1 MSLLMLQ
8 NSHSGKGL
16 AVLLALAVV
25 LCSGVS
31 LAWAQDVQVAES
43 DAAKARQEGGVKVV
57 TILKEDEQGQA
68 LRFPINV
75 AADAEA
81 GETYVVNGGL
91 SNIVVYSQ
99 DFFPYL
105 VLGAGRG
112 IDSPQC
118 VFFGR
123 KEGRIY
129 IGQNSTEDKPSR
141 LTVLNA
147 AFLPDNEI
155 TFAGIPGA
163 EDFSAINGV
172 VGVNGNIYLV
182 GEQVRGVLVLTADGA
197 FSHWLKPL
205 GKIHISPVT
214 TEDNSETRRAYLF
227 KMRDGDLE
235 QEPESDPVV
244 AEVEESAR
252 PVGLPESLLPKAS
265 NTLPRDATKGQAL
278 HPVIVKD
285 IAIDHDG
292 RIFLLSEEMSKVYVY
307 GPGEN
312 LIVSFGEKG
321 GSPGKMSRPRGLG
334 LDEKK
339 KCVYVVD
346 YMRHTVLV
354 FDMAGRFIFEF
365 GGRGEGPMW
374 FNFPNALTVDSNGN
388 VIIADLFNNRVQ
400 VLESDF
406 TMDYP
411 VFGNTK
417 GGSGKDGVVRDAK

>member
-1 MSLLMLQ
+1 MPLLILQ
-8 NSHSGKGL
+8 ESRFGKGL
-16 AVLLALAVV
+16 VVLFALAVV
-25 LCSGVS
+25 LCAGASCG
-31 LAWAQDVQVAES
+31 WAQDVQVAEV
-43 DAAKARQEGGVKVV
+43 DADEPKQEGGVRVV
-57 TILKEDEQGQA
+57 TILTEDEQGQP

-75 AADAEA
+75 AADDEA
-81 GETYVVNGGL
+81 GETYVINGGL
-91 SNIVVYSQ
+91 SNIVVYGQ
-99 DFFPYL
+99 DYFPYL

-123 KEGRIY
+123 TEGRIY

-147 AFLPDNEI
+147 AFLPDKEI
-155 TFAGIPGA
+155 TFAGMPGA

-172 VGVNGNIYLV
+172 VGVKGKIYLV

-205 GKIHISPVT
+205 DKIHISPVT
-214 TEDNSETRRAYLF
+214 TEDNSEKRRAYLF
-227 KMRDGDLE
+227 KMRDGEL
-235 QEPESDPVV
+235 EPEAEPEPVV
-244 AEVEESAR
+244 VEEESVR
-252 PVGLPESLLPKAS
+252 PAGLPESLLPKAR
-265 NTLPRDATKGQAL
+265 NTLPRDATKGQDL

-312 LIVSFGEKG
+312 LILSFGEKG

-334 LDEKK
+334 LDENKQ
-339 KCVYVVD
+339 CVYIVD
-346 YMRHTVLV
+346 YMRQTVLV

-365 GGRGEGPMW
+365 GGRGAGPMW
-374 FNFPNALTVDSNGN
+374 FNFPNALTVDRNGN

-400 VLESDF
+400 VLESEF

-417 GGSGKDGVVRDAK
+417 GLAGKGGVVRDAK